1 VTYALGVTAWTP
13 CLNRPLQ
20 LLLRGSNLGVRG
32 WACGLNVGMYRDF
45 VIDEVCLAKKQFAA
59 HVAGS
64 SITQI
69 DTLPHRSPGVRRHL
83 HGRYTRFRIAFGFG
97 RIWLVIMNGRIFD
110 IPLWIIIPFLLVA
123 LRVSFVSIHCYVLSS
138 VKTRFFIWV
147 QDLGSRSGFKLLLHS
162 FSKDVRSSS
171 GRRRTSSSLPHAT
184 LSRVSG
190 ESKKGGLL
198 P

>member
-45 VIDEVCLAKKQFAA
+45 VIDEVCLAKEQFAA
-59 HVAGS
+59 HVAGP

-69 DTLPHRSPGVRRHL
+69 DTLPRRTPGARRHL

-147 QDLGSRSGFKLLLHS
+147 QDL
-162 FSKDVRSSS
+162 DSSCFCI
-171 GRRRTSSSLPHAT
+171 RFQKT
-184 LSRVSG
+184 
-190 ESKKGGLL
+190 
-198 P
+198 